1 MDINDIRAY
10 LTPTLGIVLFVWI
23 AWWAYG
29 KKSREVYDEA
39 ANLPFADDDDDSA
52 SVQAVV
58 AADQRKKT

>member
-1 MDINDIRAY
+1 MDINDIRGY
-10 LTPTLGIVLFVWI
+10 LTPALGIVLFVWI
-23 AWWAYG
+23 VWWAYG
-29 KKSREVYDEA
+29 EKSRKVYDEA